1 MTEAPDTVSIASSNT
16 VGAVP
21 TRRLAT
27 THERVGL
34 LYFLTACALLLV
46 AFGIVLLM
54 RWQLAYP
61 GTAVPGLAGLFDAR
75 HPWLPQGVLQPNF
88 YNQLAGMHGTIM
100 IFLAVVPLLVG
111 AFGLYLVPPM
121 IGARDLA
128 LPWVAWLSYAL
139 YLGGALV
146 VLGSFFAQDGPAS
159 TGWTAYPPLASIE
172 PSGQT
177 WWLVGMVGVY
187 GSSLCLAITL
197 IVTIVTQRSADMPYM
212 RMPFLIWSQLI
223 TALLLLLSFPALAA
237 ASALQLSDRLL
248 GSSFFL
254 PSGLV
259 ISDQP
264 LEVAGGG
271 SALLWQHLFWF
282 LAHPEVYVLLLPAL
296 GIVAEVLTT
305 NARQPLFGYK
315 ACVFAVCLMGV
326 LSLFV
331 WAHHMYLTGMA
342 ESLNT
347 FFQTTTVIISLPS
360 VIIGGS
366 LVLTL
371 WGGRLYFPVPML
383 FAIVFLPMFAI
394 GGFTGLPLAL
404 AATNVHLHDTYYV
417 VGHFHYIVAPG
428 TLFAIFAGIYHWFP
442 RVTGRHMGTWLGHA
456 HLWTSLLFMNA
467 TFMPMLLQGL
477 AGVNRRLYDGG
488 ESYAH
493 AQDVFF
499 LNKAATH
506 SAIALAVV
514 QGFFVVNFFWSLF
527 RGARADANPWGS
539 TTREW
544 GRGAAEAPAGEA
556 AQ

>member
-1 MTEAPDTVSIASSNT
+1 MGEDSSTASGGGAWPGLRAP
-16 VGAVP
+16 
-21 TRRLAT
+21 
-27 THERVGL
+27 HERLGV
-34 LYFLTACALLLV
+34 LYFLTASALLLL
-46 AFGIVLLM
+46 AFGIVLIM

-61 GTAVPGLAGLFDAR
+61 GTAPPGAAWLFDAQ
-75 HPWLPQGVLQPNF
+75 HPWMPSGVLQPSF
-88 YNQLAGMHGTIM
+88 YNQLGAMHGTIM

-111 AFGLYLVPPM
+111 AFGLYLVPGM
-121 IGARDLA
+121 LGARGLA
-128 LPWVAWLSYAL
+128 LPKVAWLSYLL
-139 YLGGALV
+139 YVLGALV
-146 VLGSFFAQDGPAS
+146 VLASFFTQDGPAS
-159 TGWTAYPPLASIE
+159 SGWTAYPPLSIIE

-177 WWLVGMVGVY
+177 YWLFGMACVY

-197 IVTIVTQRSADMPYM
+197 IVTIVTARAKDMPYM
-212 RMPFLIWSQLI
+212 RMPFFVWSQLI
-223 TALLLLLSFPALAA
+223 TAALLLLSFPALAA

-259 ISDQP
+259 VSDQP
-264 LEVAGGG
+264 LAVAGGG

-296 GIVAEVLTT
+296 GIVAQVLST
-305 NARQPLFGYK
+305 NARQPLYGYR
-315 ACVFAVCLMGV
+315 ACVFATCGMGV

-347 FFQTTTVIISLPS
+347 FFQITTIIISLPS
-360 VIIGGS
+360 VVIGGS

-371 WGGRLYFPVPML
+371 WGGRLKFPPPML
-383 FAIVFLPMFAI
+383 FAVAFLPMFAM

-404 AATNVHLHDTYYV
+404 AATNVHLHDSYYV

-428 TLFAIFAGIYHWFP
+428 TLFAIFAGIYHWYP
-442 RVTGRHMGTWLGHA
+442 RVTGRHLNAKLAHA
-456 HLWTSLLFMNA
+456 HFWSSLLFMNA
-467 TFMPMLLQGL
+467 TFFPMLVQGF
-477 AGVNRRLYDGG
+477 AGVSRRLYDGG

-514 QGFFVVNFFWSLF
+514 QLFFVVNFFWSLK
-527 RGARADANPWGS
+527 RGAPASANPWDAD
-539 TTREW
+539 TREW
-544 GRGAAEAPAGEA
+544 EGADDAK
-556 AQ
+556 